1 MSKLLRIYDLEGYK
15 DRKFTSLE
23 EIEQEASENREKGR
37 EMAKTQKKQLIGG
50 VWMKRAEKAE
60 NSNEC
65 FSISF
70 FNQKKAI

>member
-15 DRKFTSLE
+15 DRKFNSIE
-23 EIEQEASENREKGR
+23 EIEQEATENQEKGR

-50 VWMKRAEKAE
+50 VWMKRSEKAE
-60 NSNEC
+60 NNHDC

-70 FNQKKAI
+70 FNQKKAV